1 MNPEDSM
8 PNAASE
14 TAEQTA
20 AVEKQM
26 GAEQAA
32 AEAATPEPEVDNS
45 ILAETPIQPVV
56 VNEPKSLSEVAAGPA
71 QADPTVLKTVESP
84 LVEDTKPTE
93 KLKTK
98 KG

>member
-32 AEAATPEPEVDNS
+32 AD
-45 ILAETPIQPVV
+45 
-56 VNEPKSLSEVAAGPA
+56 
-71 QADPTVLKTVESP
+71 
-84 LVEDTKPTE
+84 
-93 KLKTK
+93 
-98 KG
+98 